1 MAGLRNIVDKGRRSP
16 WIGLGV
22 LWVVGFIGALS
33 RFIMAFYQIQISDDL
48 HIGRGFISLSWSTN
62 LLIAALCAP
71 LGGWMI
77 DRYGVRKVMLL
88 STTLGII
95 GTGVVCLGQ
104 HPLLF
109 FTGYGVISGL
119 AGIGA
124 SATYVLLFS
133 WFSKHRAKAIA
144 LIQSASSIGLAVCT
158 PIFAQNAWLSWKV
171 TFLASCLL
179 GLVVTLPLI
188 LLFIPHP
195 GKHEAS
201 AGGTGDSGAG
211 GRETGVPDRAE
222 GAGGRETGV
231 PDRAEGAGGRGTGV
245 PDGAEGAGGR
255 GTGVPDGAE
264 GAGDKG
270 NRASNSAAGTV
281 PGTSMA
287 AGGLKQL
294 GRSQLAVLTV
304 IGLALFV
311 CGFNMGT
318 VEMNLVAIHQEAGVS
333 QTSIAAGMAIL
344 GIMEIVG
351 SFTFGFLLDR
361 GDKTYIMSM
370 LYGIRVLGFMI
381 LFAHFSWS
389 PAVFAFAFGIT
400 YLGAIPGGLMIADQL
415 AGIKGKLVGT
425 LLLFHQGGGILGAL
439 LGGILYDYM
448 KSYQLL
454 IAADA
459 GLATLAAAGYI
470 LVRRYRS
477 RPLAGNREAQA

>member
-1 MAGLRNIVDKGRRSP
+1 MNNAVGKGRNSV

-33 RFIMAFYQIQISDDL
+33 RFIMAFYQIQISEDL
-48 HIGRGFISLSWSTN
+48 HIERGFISLSWSTN

-71 LGGWMI
+71 LGGWLV
-77 DRYGVRKVMLL
+77 DRFGVKRVMLL
-88 STTLGII
+88 STLLSIA

-124 SATYVLLFS
+124 STTYVLLFS
-133 WFSKHRAKAIA
+133 WFGKHRAKAVA

-158 PIFAQNAWLSWKV
+158 PIFAQNSWLSWKV
-171 TFLASCLL
+171 TFLTSCLL
-179 GLVVTLPLI
+179 GLAVTLPLI
-188 LLFIPHP
+188 LLFIQNPQ
-195 GKHEAS
+195 KNEAS
-201 AGGTGDSGAG
+201 AEAAGTESGAAKGGAG
-211 GRETGVPDRAE
+211 GTASRTE
-222 GAGGRETGV
+222 GRVARTA
-231 PDRAEGAGGRGTGV
+231 PA
-245 PDGAEGAGGR
+245 P
-255 GTGVPDGAE
+255 
-264 GAGDKG
+264 
-270 NRASNSAAGTV
+270 
-281 PGTSMA
+281 SMA
-287 AGGLKQL
+287 AQGLRHL
-294 GRSQLAVLTV
+294 GRTQLAVLAL
-304 IGLALFV
+304 IGFALFT

-333 QTSIAAGMAIL
+333 QSSIAAAMAVL

-351 SFTFGFLLDR
+351 SFAFGFLLDR
-361 GDKTYIMSM
+361 WNKPYVMSM
-370 LYGIRVLGFMI
+370 LYGIRVISFVV

-389 PAVFAFAFGIT
+389 PVIFAFTFGVT

-415 AGIKGKLVGT
+415 AGIKGRLVGT

-439 LGGILYDYM
+439 LGGTLYDYM

-459 GLATLAAAGYI
+459 GLGFLAAAGYI
-470 LVRRYRS
+470 LIRRYRS
-477 RPLAGNREAQA
+477 HPLPVTGKRGLNSLLR

>member
-1 MAGLRNIVDKGRRSP
+1 MDKGRSSV
-16 WIGLGV
+16 WVGLGV

-71 LGGWMI
+71 LGGWLV
-77 DRYGVRKVMLL
+77 DRFGVRRVMLL
-88 STTLGII
+88 STLLSVA
-95 GTGVVCLGQ
+95 GTGVVYLGQ

-124 SATYVLLFS
+124 STTYVLLFS
-133 WFSKHRAKAIA
+133 WFGKHRAKAIA

-158 PIFAQNAWLSWKV
+158 PIFAQNSWLSWKV
-171 TFLASCLL
+171 TFLTSCLL

-188 LLFIPHP
+188 LLFIRNPR
-195 GKHEAS
+195 KDKESSEAAAGRTNATADGAPDGAAEEAPNGAAGT
-201 AGGTGDSGAG
+201 AGGTKGGA
-211 GRETGVPDRAE
+211 RAPN
-222 GAGGRETGV
+222 G
-231 PDRAEGAGGRGTGV
+231 
-245 PDGAEGAGGR
+245 
-255 GTGVPDGAE
+255 
-264 GAGDKG
+264 
-270 NRASNSAAGTV
+270 AAGTT
-281 PGTSMA
+281 PAPSMA
-287 AGGLKQL
+287 ATGLKQL
-294 GRSQLAVLTV
+294 GRTQLAVLAL
-304 IGLALFV
+304 IGLALFT

-333 QTSIAAGMAIL
+333 QSSIAAAMAVL

-351 SFTFGFLLDR
+351 SFAFGFLLD
-361 GDKTYIMSM
+361 KWNKPYVMSM
-370 LYGIRVLGFMI
+370 LYGIRVISFVV

-389 PAVFAFAFGIT
+389 PVIFAFTFGVT
-400 YLGAIPGGLMIADQL
+400 YLGAVPGGLMIADQL
-415 AGIKGKLVGT
+415 AGIKGRLVGT

-439 LGGILYDYM
+439 LGGTLYDYV

-459 GLATLAAAGYI
+459 GLGFLAAAGYI
-470 LVRRYRS
+470 LIRRYRS
-477 RPLAGNREAQA
+477 HPLPGNREARAELSA